1 MDNSQEY
8 QLDVFENKEEL
19 SNNTVNKIIEIINN
33 SLTKK
38 GNAKIVLSGGS
49 TPFDVYLKL
58 GKTNLDWS
66 RVDVFLGD
74 ERWVESNSKSSNNL
88 MLKKSIFST
97 EPGNKANYIPIPTTE
112 YPTPA
117 ESSIAFEKLLKVR
130 FNNIFPVFD
139 LMLLGLGD
147 DGHTAYLFPG
157 TSAINENKKWVT
169 FGLGKDQDR
178 ITMTYPL
185 LCSSTNIIF
194 LVSGSSKKIALKRLI
209 DPNESFKRTP
219 AKLIRSSSKIL
230 ILADKDSVELI

>member
-147 DGHTAYLFPG
+147 DGHT
-157 TSAINENKKWVT
+157 
-169 FGLGKDQDR
+169 
-178 ITMTYPL
+178 
-185 LCSSTNIIF
+185 
-194 LVSGSSKKIALKRLI
+194 
-209 DPNESFKRTP
+209 
-219 AKLIRSSSKIL
+219 
-230 ILADKDSVELI
+230 